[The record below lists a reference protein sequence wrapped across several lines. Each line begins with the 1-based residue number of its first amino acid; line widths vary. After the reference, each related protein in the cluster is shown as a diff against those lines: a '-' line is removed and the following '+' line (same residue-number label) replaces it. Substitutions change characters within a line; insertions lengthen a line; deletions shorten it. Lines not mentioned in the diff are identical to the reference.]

1 MKLNLAKNKI
11 AMHIGL
17 ALAAGVLTVGCAGN
31 GAKKIQ
37 TAEVTPTAPVIT
49 VAQTETPTETKVQ
62 ETMQEEAPIVIAEDA
77 TITENSAAPVIE
89 YPDVDT
95 SENTQPEQL
104 SFQFGFDKSELSEE
118 DKEIVMKHARFL
130 VDNPEMVLKI
140 QGHTDHHGPKVY
152 NEYLSKKRSE
162 AVAKI
167 LIDQGVQESQLK
179 IIAMANEAPL
189 TDAEDTRLNRRVEL
203 EYSEMNLVS
212 NN

>member
-1 MKLNLAKNKI
+1 
-11 AMHIGL
+11 
-17 ALAAGVLTVGCAGN
+17 
-31 GAKKIQ
+31 
-37 TAEVTPTAPVIT
+37 
-49 VAQTETPTETKVQ
+49 
-62 ETMQEEAPIVIAEDA
+62 
-77 TITENSAAPVIE
+77 
-89 YPDVDT
+89 
-95 SENTQPEQL
+95 
-104 SFQFGFDKSELSEE
+104 
-118 DKEIVMKHARFL
+118 MKHARFL

>member
-31 GAKKIQ
+31 GAKKTQ
-37 TAEVTPTAPVIT
+37 TAEVTPTAPIIT

-62 ETMQEEAPIVIAEDA
+62 ETVQEEAPIVIAEDA

-104 SFQFGFDKSELSEE
+104 SFQFGFDKSELSKE

>member
-1 MKLNLAKNKI
+1 MKFKLAKNKI

-31 GAKKIQ
+31 GAKKTQ
-37 TAEVTPTAPVIT
+37 TAEVKPSAPVIT
-49 VAQTETPTETKVQ
+49 VVQNETPTETTVQ
-62 ETMQEEAPIVIAEDA
+62 ETMQEEAPIVIAEDT
-77 TITENSAAPVIE
+77 TITENSAAPVIQ

-140 QGHTDHHGPKVY
+140 QGHTDHLGPKAY

-189 TDAEDTRLNRRVEL
+189 ADTEDTHLNRRVEL

>member
-17 ALAAGVLTVGCAGN
+17 VLAAGVLTVGCAGN
-31 GAKKIQ
+31 GAKKTQ

-49 VAQTETPTETKVQ
+49 VAQTEIPTETKVQ